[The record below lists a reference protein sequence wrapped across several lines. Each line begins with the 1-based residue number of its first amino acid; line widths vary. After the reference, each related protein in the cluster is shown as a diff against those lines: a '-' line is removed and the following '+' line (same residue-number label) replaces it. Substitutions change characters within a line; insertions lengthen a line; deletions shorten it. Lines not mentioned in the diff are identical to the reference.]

1 MSTLTFDTLK
11 FAQRLEK
18 AGATREYAVAEAEA
32 LAEVFE
38 SGTQELVTK
47 ADLKADLLA
56 TRTDLKADISQLRA
70 EMREM
75 ELRMTIKL
83 GGMIAASVAVTAAL
97 VKLL

>member
-1 MSTLTFDTLK
+1 MTTITFDTLK

-18 AGATREYAVAEAEA
+18 AGATREYAIAEAEA
-32 LAEVFE
+32 LSEVFE
-38 SGTQELVTK
+38 SGTQELAT
-47 ADLKADLLA
+47 KADLLA
-56 TRTDLKADISQLRA
+56 TKTVLQADISQLRA

-83 GGMIAASVAVTAAL
+83 GGMIAASIAVTAAL

>member
-18 AGATREYAVAEAEA
+18 AGATREYAIAEAEA
-32 LAEVFE
+32 LSEVFE
-38 SGTQELVTK
+38 SGTQELATK

-70 EMREM
+70 EMRKM

-83 GGMIAASVAVTAAL
+83 GGMIAASIAVTAAL